1 MHSTVNILTKK
12 NKKNKKI
19 KLKVAYIVWDFGII
33 LFAIDGEMKVPVAL
47 SCSSRDLAK
56 QQNIFFKNS
65 LQKVKISS
73 YCSDVSFRLY
83 KKQKQH
89 NSSTSVKTKM
99 ASF

>member
-12 NKKNKKI
+12 TKQNKKI

-56 QQNIFFKNS
+56 QQNIF
-65 LQKVKISS
+65 L
-73 YCSDVSFRLY
+73 
-83 KKQKQH
+83 
-89 NSSTSVKTKM
+89 KTHCRKWRSARTVQM
-99 ASF
+99 